1 MSALRNSPR
10 PQSLRMRSAG
20 HIASCME
27 LPAFQSV
34 LSHGTRPKLVLPS
47 DKQQSLIALEQS
59 GGSFLVLGTALEQGS
74 PAWFSLIEQGK
85 RAGLSFQGFYT
96 CETNVLQQLA
106 QELQDSTQNKARAK
120 RMEDNAV
127 IQTIVSESEQI
138 DWFRNLVMQCVDLG
152 ATDIHLEIS
161 AEFASVRIRRDG
173 LMRTIG
179 AHPAH
184 TVTHALSACYTLL
197 AEDRSRSE
205 VAFNLHA
212 IQSAMIPLQIRGR
225 NYVLRYQS
233 HPTVGGFEAVLR
245 ILKNDTQSRAP
256 TLDKLGYADSQI
268 DRLVEALGTA
278 SGGLFIA
285 GITGSGKTTTLSA
298 MLGKL
303 AADGQRKIISIED
316 PVEYQVNGVSHL
328 SVQRSS
334 YTNSDSNPFAPS
346 MLAFLRM
353 DPDIGMFG
361 EIRDHISGQ
370 MAYTAIQT
378 GHKLLTTVHATS
390 ALGIVSR
397 LCSPQIGMLRSDICN
412 VDFLSALVYQALVPL
427 NCPHCKVPA
436 TQALSAKQL
445 QAYETLFQMDVRAF
459 QTASSN
465 GCSHCCPPGLTL
477 NKNGHNGVSG
487 MKVSAEVIEPD
498 STLLDL
504 LRANEDL
511 KARAYWRGQQTSRYD
526 EPDMRGKPAWAHT
539 LFDMSQGLIDP
550 YYFEHV
556 FGPPALLATR

>member
-1 MSALRNSPR
+1 MSVSHAPSR
-10 PQSLRMRSAG
+10 PSLRMRSAG
-20 HIASCME
+20 HVGACTE
-27 LPAFQSV
+27 LPPFQSV
-34 LSHGTRPKLVLPS
+34 LSHGARPKLVLAPE
-47 DKQQSLIALEQS
+47 KRHSLAVLAQE
-59 GGSFLVLGTALEQGS
+59 GGHFLVLGTPAEQGT

-85 RAGLSFQGFYT
+85 RAGLKFTGFYT
-96 CETNVLQQLA
+96 CEPSVLQQLTK
-106 QELQDSTQNKARAK
+106 ELQDGAQSKARTK

-138 DWFRNLVMQCVDLG
+138 DWFRNLVLQCVELG
-152 ATDIHLEIS
+152 ATDMHLEIS
-161 AEFASVRIRRDG
+161 GDYATLRIRRDG
-173 LMRTIG
+173 LMRTLG

-184 TVTHALSACYTLL
+184 LVTHALSACYTLL

-225 NYVLRYQS
+225 SYTLRYQS
-233 HPTVGGFEAVLR
+233 HPTVGGVDAVLR
-245 ILKNDTQSRAP
+245 ILKNDTQTQTP
-256 TLDKLGYADSQI
+256 TLEKLGYADFQVE
-268 DRLVEALGTA
+268 RLLEALGTS

-298 MLGKL
+298 MLAKL
-303 AADGQRKIISIED
+303 AGDGQRKIISIED
-316 PVEYQVNGVSHL
+316 PVEYQVPGVSHL

-334 YTNSDSNPFAPS
+334 YAASDTNPFAPS

-361 EIRDHISGQ
+361 EIRDQISGQ

-412 VDFLSALVYQALVPL
+412 VEFLSALVYQALIPL
-427 NCPHCKVPA
+427 NCPHCKIPA
-436 TQALSAKQL
+436 TQALPIKQL
-445 QAYETLFQMDVRAF
+445 LAYETLFQLDVSAIF
-459 QTASSN
+459 SASVQ
-465 GCSHCCPPGLTL
+465 GCPHCCPSGLKL
-477 NKNGHNGVSG
+477 NEKGHNGISG

-498 STLLDL
+498 IPLLDL
-504 LRANEDL
+504 LRTGEDL
-511 KARAYWRGQQTSRYD
+511 KARAYWRGLQTSRFD

-539 LFDMSQGLIDP
+539 LHDMSQGLIDP

-556 FGPPALLATR
+556 FGPPALLAAR